1 MSCSVVRAAREC
13 GGEECSRC
21 STRRCR
27 EQWSVCPLERELEAT
42 GACSPSLGGSTRVGE
57 ASAATA
63 SRPHPWRGG
72 RRCWRSAAQ
81 HHGGER
87 GEQQRPRAETSLGEA
102 GGGRVRV
109 ARKEDRERTRPRLGR
124 AAAEKTAERDWR
136 VERRG
141 GDQTAPT
148 RGRAPRRAG
157 RMHGGCA
164 GAWPRHGGERGERDS
179 RAERGCSERRRR
191 LLTPDQLEIRE
202 LKKRI
207 ARIEE
212 EKEILKK
219 ATALLMSD
227 SLNSSR

>member
-1 MSCSVVRAAREC
+1 MPARPHRVDVQLEPLHQLPQEGVQAGPQLCPEPEDEGRLPVCRDLRLRTRTVSCSVELRAAREC

-27 EQWSVCPLERELEAT
+27 EQWSVCPLERQLEAT
-42 GACSPSLGGSTRVGE
+42 GACSPSLGGTTRVGE

-141 GDQTAPT
+141 GDQTA
-148 RGRAPRRAG
+148 
-157 RMHGGCA
+157 
-164 GAWPRHGGERGERDS
+164 S
-179 RAERGCSERRRR
+179 SSQR
-191 LLTPDQLEIRE
+191 LLP
-202 LKKRI
+202 
-207 ARIEE
+207 
-212 EKEILKK
+212 
-219 ATALLMSD
+219 
-227 SLNSSR
+227 